1 MKAKSSKKESFF
13 SSNEYSFGLRY
24 YLNRDFH
31 YCKPKYVKCCNSF
44 DKKCKFI
51 KGLNYQFCRYKIFF

>member
-1 MKAKSSKKESFF
+1 MKAKSTKKESFF

-31 YCKPKYVKCCNSF
+31 YCKPTYVKCCNYF

-51 KGLNYQFCRYKIFF
+51 KV

>member
-24 YLNRDFH
+24 YLNVDFD
-31 YCKPKYVKCCNSF
+31 YWKPTYVKCCNYIYKMS
-44 DKKCKFI
+44 KFI
-51 KGLNYQFCRYKIFF
+51 KV

>member
-31 YCKPKYVKCCNSF
+31 NCKPKYVKCCNSF

-51 KGLNYQFCRYKIFF
+51 KV